1 MDVYKF
7 LALAL
12 SVTVLQAC
20 GGGGGGGASATLPPA
35 NKMDE
40 AEKNQIPQ
48 EIDTGNN
55 LTQANREISYSDG
68 QQTIKT
74 TQADGTVRTQ
84 VNNAVNNTVSWS
96 ADHLTKTTTYQF
108 ADGSQHPVSLK
119 IEPELTNPKLTA
131 SVYPDNWQTGN
142 LANIQKPLVS
152 EKFRTF
158 GDGFKE
164 VIENG
169 TTEKPFLQTTLS
181 ALNASDP
188 NAVVQTGSTNTSSGV
203 NTGVSNSSVIY
214 DLRWGTPD
222 TRGPGYASQYS
233 NSSRNWQPSNPIY
246 FWGQRLTNPLC
257 SLDAC
262 TGPEISRPLE
272 EVIDAWNKGW
282 TGKDVNVLI
291 EDELTGQHGVITG
304 LLAYRYAPGA
314 NYYGFNIVGN
324 SFATQVFFNQL
335 ENPQSGAYGSNI
347 KLGVVNQSYT
357 ANMSALIGRN
367 QNSGAWTTDELS
379 RARIAYTGSQVSTIN
394 RMKDAGVTGQLT
406 QFKFSDAVI
415 TKAAGN
421 DSILAEYEPLNWFL
435 AKDDNINSRLLIVGA
450 LNQAGSVDSTS
461 TTLATYS
468 NTAGNDADVSS
479 RFLVASGTTPFYS
492 GQVAIGGRSVSQG
505 DGTSYAAPR
514 VAGYVAIVRSK
525 FPNLNA
531 SNTASILLDT
541 ARYDT
546 LTCYKTPAGCDIKIY
561 GKGEASLTRALAP
574 VGRLR

>member
-35 NKMDE
+35 NK
-40 AEKNQIPQ
+40 
-48 EIDTGNN
+48 
-55 LTQANREISYSDG
+55 
-68 QQTIKT
+68 
-74 TQADGTVRTQ
+74 TV
-84 VNNAVNNTVSWS
+84 
-96 ADHLTKTTTYQF
+96 
-108 ADGSQHPVSLK
+108 
-119 IEPELTNPKLTA
+119 
-131 SVYPDNWQTGN
+131 
-142 LANIQKPLVS
+142 
-152 EKFRTF
+152 
-158 GDGFKE
+158 E
-164 VIENG
+164 VIEDG
-169 TTEKPFLQTTLS
+169 TNEKPFLQTTLS

-222 TRGPGYASQYS
+222 TLGPGYASQYS
-233 NSSRNWQPSNPIY
+233 NGSGNWQPSSPIY

-257 SLDAC
+257 SFDVC

-335 ENPQSGAYGSNI
+335 DSPQSGAYGSNI

-357 ANMSALIGRN
+357 ANMSTLIQSARP
-367 QNSGAWTTDELS
+367 WTTTQLEQ
-379 RARIAYTGSQVSTIN
+379 ARTAYAASSISTIN

-435 AKDDNINSRLLIVGA
+435 AKDSNINSRLLIVGA